1 MEQVNN
7 LKVPG
12 IRARFLNKYESE
24 QEKDVILMQQVHGS
38 TVLIADEV
46 VPELVNGTLPIDG
59 LVTTLR
65 GLKLTVKTADCIPL
79 LMVETERN
87 IIAAVHVGWKS
98 ALEGIV
104 ENALLSMLYLG
115 GRLANIRAGLGPSL
129 QKESFP
135 VSKEMMYLYPKT
147 EYRFFT
153 TKEEGIFFDAP
164 AYVRYRL
171 ERNKVTNIESIDINT
186 YRDDNYYSYRKNPEE
201 KRRQYSVIEIL

>member
-1 MEQVNN
+1 MEQTNN

-38 TVLIADEV
+38 SVVVIDEIIPEVLKR
-46 VPELVNGTLPIDG
+46 ELPVDG
-59 LVTTLR
+59 LVTELR
-65 GLKLTVKTADCIPL
+65 GLKLAVKTADCIPL

-87 IIAAVHVGWKS
+87 IIAAVHVGWRS

-104 ENALLSMLYLG
+104 ENALISMLVLG
-115 GRLANIRAGLGPSL
+115 GRVANIRAALGPSL

-135 VSKEMMYLYPKT
+135 VSKEMMHLYPRT
-147 EYRFFT
+147 EYKFFT

-171 ERNKVTNIESIDINT
+171 ERNNVTNIESIDINT

-201 KRRQYSVIEIL
+201 TKRQYSVIEIL